1 MSVSTFYYQPKTDP
15 MRKQARDA
23 ETRDLIE
30 KVQAEFP
37 FYGHRRIHEHLE
49 KVMGVT
55 LNKKK
60 ILRVMGEYGLKT
72 LIWKGFKVKTTDS
85 DHDLGYAPNLLPG
98 RVVTGI
104 NQIWVADITYIR
116 ILTGFVYLAAILDL
130 FSRRVIG
137 WAISKR
143 INAQLCL
150 AALKMAVE
158 TRNPPKGCIHH
169 SDRGVQYASVDY
181 REFCRKSGLELS
193 MSANGYC
200 YDNAF
205 MESWFKTLKAEE
217 VYLCEYETYNDVID
231 RVPKFIEAVYNAKRL
246 HSSLGY
252 LSPNEFEFLFENGLL
267 EKHGVQPVINLTGKP
282 SN

>member
-1 MSVSTFYYQPKTDP
+1 MAK
-15 MRKQARDA
+15 ARCDA

-37 FYGHRRIHEHLE
+37 FYGYRRVHHHLERLVGVTINEKKIRRI
-49 KVMGVT
+49 MDD
-55 LNKKK
+55 
-60 ILRVMGEYGLKT
+60 YGLKA

-85 DHDLGYAPNLLPG
+85 NHDRGYAPNLLPG
-98 RVVTGI
+98 RTITGLNQVWVTD
-104 NQIWVADITYIR
+104 VTYIR

-130 FSRRVIG
+130 FSRKVIG

-143 INAQLCL
+143 IDQELCL
-150 AALKMAVE
+150 EALKMAVTE
-158 TRNPPKGCIHH
+158 RRPPRGCIHH
-169 SDRGVQYASVDY
+169 SDRGVQYTSDDY
-181 REFCRKSGLELS
+181 RRYCRENELEPS
-193 MSANGYC
+193 MSAKGYC

-217 VYLCEYETYNDVID
+217 VYLCEYETYNDVIAS
-231 RVPKFIEAVYNAKRL
+231 VSKFIEQVYNAKRL

-252 LSPNEFEFLFENGLL
+252 LCPNEFEFLLESGLL
-267 EKHGVQPVINLTGKP
+267 KKDGVQPVLNLRGEP

>member
-1 MSVSTFYYQPKTDP
+1 MEK
-15 MRKQARDA
+15 ARRDT

-49 KVMGVT
+49 KRMGVT
-55 LNKKK
+55 INEKK
-60 ILRVMGEYGLKT
+60 ILRIMDEYGLKA

-85 DHDLGYAPNLLPG
+85 DHDLGYSPNLLPG
-98 RVVTGI
+98 RQVTGI
-104 NQIWVADITYIR
+104 NQVWVADITYIR
-116 ILTGFVYLAAILDL
+116 ILIGFVYLAAILDL
-130 FSRRVIG
+130 FSRKVIG

-143 INAQLCL
+143 INAKLCL
-150 AALKMAVE
+150 DALKMAVE
-158 TRNPPKGCIHH
+158 IRKPLKGCIHH
-169 SDRGVQYASVDY
+169 SDRGVQYASDDY
-181 REFCRKSGLELS
+181 RNYCRENGLELS
-193 MSANGYC
+193 MSAKGYC

-217 VYLCEYETYNDVID
+217 VYLCEYETYNDVIES
-231 RVPKFIEAVYNAKRL
+231 VPRFIEAVYNAKRL

-252 LSPNEFEFLFENGLL
+252 LSPNEFEFLLKNGLL
-267 EKHGVQPVINLTGKP
+267 EKHGVQPVINLPGKP